1 MEKLLNYMKTLGY
14 FIVSLLILSLV
25 LSLINLITPISSGA
39 LTILSTISLMV
50 IYFIIGFKRGK
61 VTSSKGWWCGIK
73 NGLILCLTL
82 LLISLIFFT
91 KNIKLSTFIYYG
103 ILILVT
109 IFGSIIGI
117 NKKKES

>member
-14 FIVSLLILSLV
+14 FIGSLLILSLV

-39 LTILSTISLMV
+39 LTIFSTISLMV

-61 VTSSKGWWCGIK
+61 ITSSKGWWCGIK

-82 LLISLIFFT
+82 LLISLIFFV

-109 IFGSIIGI
+109 IFSSIIGI